1 MKFWIFMFTMNLL
14 IPIIMIIFGKLF
26 IKNAPKSIN
35 MAYGY
40 RTSMSMKNKDT
51 WSYAHKLFGCI
62 WYKLGFVLLILSI
75 IASLFT
81 LNRSDNIIST
91 VTLIIQT
98 TEMIVLILPIF
109 YVEKKLKNIFDSD
122 GNRKSIEDIK

>member
-1 MKFWIFMFTMNLL
+1 MKFWIFMFIMNLL
-14 IPIIMIIFGKLF
+14 IPVIMIIFGKLF

-40 RTSMSMKNKDT
+40 RTSMSMKNKNT
-51 WSYAHKLFGCI
+51 WSYAHKLFGGI